1 MNVKELK
8 EKIKDLPDNMDV
20 FIEQTNT
27 GFETSLAEQVKVTC
41 IVFTDDELKGEED
54 CLLIRDY

>member
-20 FIEQTNT
+20 FIEQTNDE
-27 GFETSLAEQVKVTC
+27 FRCSIVKDVN
-41 IVFTDDELKGEED
+41 VLELMFTDDKLKGSEI
-54 CLLIRDY
+54 CVLITD